1 MTKVRVVIDNLL
13 LEETVPNTIVSILY
27 IENDD
32 ICFPSHKWIE
42 LSSSVLDMWLST
54 LADFFVCSKVQ
65 AVLHFMDGPYSLRI
79 TRTSENRFQ
88 LEMINIHNTIAILEA
103 IDIMY
108 FCRQIL
114 SVSEKMRC
122 FAETVNN
129 VKIQATL
136 SEKINKLKNAF
147 IETKQAKLEK

>member
-1 MTKVRVVIDNLL
+1 MTKVRVIIDNLL
-13 LEETVPNTIVSILY
+13 LEESAPNTIVSVLY
-27 IENDD
+27 IGNAD

-54 LADFFVCSKVQ
+54 LADFLVSSKVY

-88 LEMINIHNTIAILEA
+88 LEMIDIHNTIAVLEA

-108 FCRQIL
+108 FCRQVL
-114 SVSEKMRC
+114 SASERIRC
-122 FAETVNN
+122 YAEITN
-129 VKIQATL
+129 KERLQASL
-136 SEKINKLKNAF
+136 SEKISKLKNAL
-147 IETKQAKLEK
+147 IKTKQAKLGK